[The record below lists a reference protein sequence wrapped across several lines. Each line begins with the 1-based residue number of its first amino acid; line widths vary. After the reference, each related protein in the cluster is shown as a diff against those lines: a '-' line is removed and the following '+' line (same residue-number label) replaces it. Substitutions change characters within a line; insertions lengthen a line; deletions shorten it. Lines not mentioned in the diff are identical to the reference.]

1 MRLRHGFTLLEML
14 ISTVLM
20 SLVLFGL
27 YGALDMQQTSTK
39 HLFDFLGKALD
50 ADRGVVVLY
59 RDIFQSDGNITI
71 KNGEFDRLCLNN
83 TSHSLHGLAQAK
95 VCWIVSKEDKAL
107 LRIEGNGFR
116 LPLKFSDGVEIDEVM
131 KPVSL
136 FDIQKD
142 KKKVLVGLQQINRDP
157 YVFLV
162 QGIEPPPKK
171 VKKKPPPK
179 TNKGK
184 NNSQPSKKKGSSNPT
199 GKAGSSSSDTP
210 KTDNQGEPGESV
222 KPSKEPG
229 GPGELGPDGNP
240 NMF

>member
-27 YGALDMQQTSTK
+27 YGALNMQQNSTK
-39 HLFDFLGKALD
+39 HLYDFLGKALD
-50 ADRGVVVLY
+50 ADRGAVVLY

-71 KNGEFDRLCLNN
+71 ENGEFDRLCLNN
-83 TSHSLHGLAQAK
+83 TSHSLHGLSQAK
-95 VCWIVSKEDKAL
+95 VCWIVNKEDKAL
-107 LRIEGNGFR
+107 LRVEGNGFR

-131 KPVSL
+131 KPMAL
-136 FDIQKD
+136 FDVQKD
-142 KKKVLVGLQQINRDP
+142 KEKVLVGLQQVNMDP

-162 QGIEPPPKK
+162 QGVVPPPKK
-171 VKKKPPPK
+171 AKKQKPQNTQK
-179 TNKGK
+179 NKKDTQK
-184 NNSQPSKKKGSSNPT
+184 NRKKDDKNKSVGQTQPS
-199 GKAGSSSSDTP
+199 
-210 KTDNQGEPGESV
+210 EPGGSN
-222 KPSKEPG
+222 EPG